1 MRTYVLDPASS
12 VPLYEQ
18 LYRRLKEDLLSGAIA
33 GGEKLP
39 SKRALAENLNVSRI
53 TVENAYQ
60 QLLTEGYLV
69 SKPRSGYYAE
79 HLETLP
85 QVTAPG
91 IRPDAAPHGAP
102 ETAVSAG
109 QFPFSVWARLMR
121 GVLLDGRET
130 LLQPIPS
137 EGLSALREAI
147 AGMLLRSRGME
158 VDPASIVIGA
168 GAEYLYTLLFQLLG
182 RENIFALENPG
193 HRKLRQAYTANG
205 ASLMPVALDE
215 SGVTLQSLLASG
227 ANVLHISPGHQ
238 FPTGIVM
245 PIARRRQLMA
255 WLGSRENR
263 YLIED
268 DYDSEFRF
276 TGRVIPTMYSMDVT
290 GRVIYLNTFSKTIT
304 PALRISY
311 LILPPA
317 LLARYREKLGFYSC
331 TVPSFEQLTLAR
343 FLSEGYF
350 EKHVSRMKR
359 RYKLLRAQF
368 LAALAEAPFASKV
381 EVVGDE
387 AGLHMILK
395 LRTAYSDEAVAA
407 EIRASGVP
415 ATCLSRYYFPGT
427 GAGEGGAVVLKYAEL
442 SQADFP
448 RVLTLLGRLTAG
460 ENLEKAAEK

>member
-102 ETAVSAG
+102 EAAVSAG

-121 GVLLDGRET
+121 GVLLDGREA
-130 LLQPIPS
+130 LLRPVPS
-137 EGLSALREAI
+137 EGLPALREAI

-193 HRKLRQAYTANG
+193 HRKLRQVYTANG

-227 ANVLHISPGHQ
+227 ANVLHISPGNQ

-245 PIARRRQLMA
+245 PIGRRTELLRWA
-255 WLGSRENR
+255 SSADDR
-263 YLIED
+263 YLVED
-268 DYDSEFRF
+268 DYDSEFRYK
-276 TGRVIPTMYSMDVT
+276 GKPIPALQGYDAE
-290 GRVIYLNTFSKTIT
+290 GRVIYIGTFSKSIA
-304 PALRISY
+304 PAIRMSY
-311 LILPPA
+311 MVMPESVCEMYHRRCGFINSTVSKVDQMILQKFIEDGHYERHLNKMRA
-317 LLARYREKLGFYSC
+317 LYRNRHDILLAELKEMGTDFSISGENAGVHLLLHFGSGRTEEEMIR
-331 TVPSFEQLTLAR
+331 LAAANGVR
-343 FLSEGYF
+343 VYGLSEYYVDGASPSENAVILLGYANMD
-350 EKHVSRMKR
+350 EKKI
-359 RYKLLRAQF
+359 K
-368 LAALAEAPFASKV
+368 
-381 EVVGDE
+381 
-387 AGLHMILK
+387 
-395 LRTAYSDEAVAA
+395 EAVH
-407 EIRASGVP
+407 
-415 ATCLSRYYFPGT
+415 L
-427 GAGEGGAVVLKYAEL
+427 LK
-442 SQADFP
+442 
-448 RVLTLLGRLTAG
+448 
-460 ENLEKAAEK
+460 KAWYGNA

>member
-121 GVLLDGRET
+121 GVLLDGREA

-158 VDPASIVIGA
+158 D
-168 GAEYLYTLLFQLLG
+168 
-182 RENIFALENPG
+182 
-193 HRKLRQAYTANG
+193 RK
-205 ASLMPVALDE
+205 S
-215 SGVTLQSLLASG
+215 
-227 ANVLHISPGHQ
+227 
-238 FPTGIVM
+238 
-245 PIARRRQLMA
+245 
-255 WLGSRENR
+255 
-263 YLIED
+263 
-268 DYDSEFRF
+268 
-276 TGRVIPTMYSMDVT
+276 
-290 GRVIYLNTFSKTIT
+290 
-304 PALRISY
+304 
-311 LILPPA
+311 
-317 LLARYREKLGFYSC
+317 
-331 TVPSFEQLTLAR
+331 
-343 FLSEGYF
+343 
-350 EKHVSRMKR
+350 
-359 RYKLLRAQF
+359 
-368 LAALAEAPFASKV
+368 
-381 EVVGDE
+381 VV
-387 AGLHMILK
+387 
-395 LRTAYSDEAVAA
+395 
-407 EIRASGVP
+407 
-415 ATCLSRYYFPGT
+415 
-427 GAGEGGAVVLKYAEL
+427 
-442 SQADFP
+442 
-448 RVLTLLGRLTAG
+448 
-460 ENLEKAAEK
+460 